1 MRTILHLPL
10 PEMNARLHAA
20 ACLDAVQA
28 DLAVTLSGVDVT
40 DGKERAR
47 NEDRDAQRDAGPDF
61 AHVDVAGVGPGRN
74 RAELAVRGRRH
85 ADDPRHRRQ
94 RNFRARRIAGHAA
107 RPVDARD
114 DDRLLL
120 DEVAEIGEVPGEH
133 LPAPLA
139 RLDVQHFDVQ
149 DVARLGVAHVHRP
162 GEGMHARPVVADE
175 RGTLGIDLVVVG
187 ARRVEHDHVTVGG
200 LGPRRQ
206 VAVPAVVLLGSP
218 QLEPRHAV
226 SSVVDLPSSALIT
239 SAAFY
244 AQEARDDLPIGRRGS
259 AHDPRRAGVGCRARI
274 LQAPSEIRI
283 GLLAPLTGPIA
294 KSGVDS
300 VRGHELFWEQQGY
313 KMAGRPVKVLVA
325 DTGCNPDNAIT
336 HARRLVHAEK
346 VHFIIGPLCGHE
358 GPAVAQVSRETGVPV
373 LVSIAGADE
382 LTKWK
387 RVPSV
392 IRTGF
397 SASQT
402 SHPFGAYAYTD
413 LGCRNATF
421 IGQDY
426 TFGHEN
432 TLGAV
437 ATFKQAGGKVAKIF
451 WSPIGTTDYGP
462 ILGGIPQDT
471 DCVLPTVVGTDRLR
485 LLEQWYDFG
494 YDRKYKIH
502 GNYWLL
508 ADVLSEA
515 SERAVGLI
523 GHSLHYA
530 EGLETPEMKAFIDAF
545 VKRYKYIPAYFAEA
559 TYTSALWAKVAAES
573 IQGKVEDREAF
584 LAAVRKAKFTAPRG
598 PIRLDEY
605 DNPVQNVY
613 ISKVVKMKHPTLGE
627 VKVNVPIKTYENVSQ
642 FWTWSPQE
650 YMARGPYQR

>member
-1 MRTILHLPL
+1 MTFRSAVVVALTIL
-10 PEMNARLHAA
+10 
-20 ACLDAVQA
+20 AV
-28 DLAVTLSGVDVT
+28 LVSG
-40 DGKERAR
+40 
-47 NEDRDAQRDAGPDF
+47 AQRGF
-61 AHVDVAGVGPGRN
+61 
-74 RAELAVRGRRH
+74 
-85 ADDPRHRRQ
+85 
-94 RNFRARRIAGHAA
+94 
-107 RPVDARD
+107 
-114 DDRLLL
+114 
-120 DEVAEIGEVPGEH
+120 
-133 LPAPLA
+133 
-139 RLDVQHFDVQ
+139 
-149 DVARLGVAHVHRP
+149 
-162 GEGMHARPVVADE
+162 
-175 RGTLGIDLVVVG
+175 
-187 ARRVEHDHVTVGG
+187 
-200 LGPRRQ
+200 
-206 VAVPAVVLLGSP
+206 S
-218 QLEPRHAV
+218 
-226 SSVVDLPSSALIT
+226 
-239 SAAFY
+239 
-244 AQEARDDLPIGRRGS
+244 
-259 AHDPRRAGVGCRARI
+259 
-274 LQAPSEIRI
+274 QAPSEIRI